1 MPSTISVWPE
11 RRRKSPRRPRATTP
25 HTDKHT
31 RAKAQK
37 PPAIL
42 PSHTPKAATAQP
54 PVSSSNDFL
63 SKFPIIITCLFVTHN
78 NRQPSFEKK
87 ILRQPTFRLQIHKI
101 NGCLQNKLKDFTDK
115 KNKKPQ
121 AINHGQSPRHKLG
134 PQPLFEM
141 MKDPKAGS
149 GQVAS
154 STMPPGP
161 AFQRATDG
169 PAPPPP
175 PTTRVLVV
183 MRVMYCCMMA
193 FSSRSIAACSL
204 TRPTRLCSSSRSVR
218 KR

>member
-78 NRQPSFEKK
+78 NRQPSFEQKK
-87 ILRQPTFRLQIHKI
+87 ILRQPTFRLQIYKI
-101 NGCLQNKLKDFTDK
+101 NGCLQNKLQQIKRLHRQ
-115 KNKKPQ
+115 KNKNPQ

-141 MKDPKAGS
+141 MKDPKAGP

-154 STMPPGP
+154 STMPPALPFSGQLT
-161 AFQRATDG
+161 ARHHHLR
-169 PAPPPP
+169 PP
-175 PTTRVLVV
+175 RG
-183 MRVMYCCMMA
+183 CWWSCA
-193 FSSRSIAACSL
+193 SCIA
-204 TRPTRLCSSSRSVR
+204 V
-218 KR
+218 